1 MQEDIYPLI
10 FFVNLIRFMKKITVD
25 LTEIL
30 NSWLEIENLRNGQF
44 GSLNYFV
51 VLQLAFAKTKLLVMA
66 SKLQLI

>member
-1 MQEDIYPLI
+1 VQDIYPVHFFLLI
-10 FFVNLIRFMKKITVD
+10 CWNYVRIIVD